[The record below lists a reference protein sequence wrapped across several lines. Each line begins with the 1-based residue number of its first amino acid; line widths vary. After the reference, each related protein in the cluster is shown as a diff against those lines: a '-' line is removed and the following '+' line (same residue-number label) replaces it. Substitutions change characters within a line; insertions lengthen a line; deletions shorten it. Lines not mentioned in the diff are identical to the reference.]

1 MCRFET
7 DWAKADTYAP
17 IFEGLP
23 ERLAGMVAD
32 GLLTLTPTSLRL
44 TEAGIPFVRN
54 VCMQIDA
61 RLLRSQV
68 REKMFSKSI

>member
-1 MCRFET
+1 
-7 DWAKADTYAP
+7 
-17 IFEGLP
+17 
-23 ERLAGMVAD
+23 MVAD

-54 VCMQIDA
+54 VCMQLDA
-61 RLLRSQV
+61 RLLRTQV